1 MRSVIDEM
9 VKLPNVEAGFLL
21 ALIVAALARNLD
33 WRHYVRYWT
42 RKKGAL
48 RRVELL
54 RLMFFA
60 GFLGSTAK
68 FLDLLFGSSSSL
80 RLAYLVVD
88 ALVFLSVLGILDL
101 IVRWLGSPSRDS

>member
-1 MRSVIDEM
+1 M

-21 ALIVAALARNLD
+21 ALIVATLACNLD

-42 RKKGAL
+42 RKKGSLL
-48 RRVELL
+48 RVGLL

-60 GFLGSTAK
+60 GFLGSTVK
-68 FLDLLFGSSSSL
+68 FLNLLFGSSPSP

-88 ALVFLSVLGILDL
+88 ALVFLSVFGIPDL
-101 IVRWLGSPSRDS
+101 IFRWQLGPPSRDS